1 MPFSRYQ
8 IRNEYSL
15 ADPELYK
22 AADKDDPEAL
32 LEGVAM
38 AGLVGVL
45 RQLGDLAEFAAE
57 IFHDLHEEVMV
68 TATRGHGLLV
78 RVQQLES
85 DFPSIERAF
94 LSQTGHSA
102 FFSSSGVGWHPNL
115 RTEQNL
121 ITRGDLPRFVMDS
134 YEECRAPPRL
144 FLLDKF
150 DIAGAGACLK
160 RYTDPSFYKVEASS
174 YEMMSAEAQRD
185 KKTRKTKP
193 SHVKLHQLLLEERIQ
208 NGACEPA
215 RRVKL
220 KKRKS
225 KFPFDMENGKGYM
238 EKLLSSPPE
247 DKLVHEVPLRSH
259 TDSSGEPGLETF
271 EISMVDPPL
280 GLTTQNRS
288 PYESQS
294 VDKMVSREHMDDV
307 PENITERLVLE
318 MPTSSIRFQ
327 VGGAHSELEDEEV
340 EEKHISNNGI
350 GDGYESDVASEADD
364 YEDALATMESEIET
378 DAELRANSN
387 PSNPSI
393 KQEMSSD
400 ANVEQLQSQSSGSQS
415 ASDDESSPIRKK
427 ITSFSYSDD
436 TTTTSI
442 DSSQAF
448 ACIEI
453 PFRPRVSATDAALP
467 VDQEANF
474 EKSTKDSDFSE
485 MPSNNRVDV
494 NSPKKTEEFPI
505 DPEAIVASTSEPC
518 EQDKD
523 DSNSNS
529 TLVIP
534 HAEEQPFGPF
544 LVELDICDADM
555 KPNEAKINGD
565 TKAAEEQLTDALI
578 ECKSDSLEAGVSYSG
593 EDETEFKDRKTV
605 SVESES
611 KVATSAAFDPAD
623 YSNGDDNLSNP
634 EEKTE
639 LKDREPESVTSETK
653 DVDSNESEDLST
665 CENLE
670 LDGKEV
676 EFINSEAEA
685 EAVTFAVEKNEENGL
700 STAELGIN
708 ESGVVQTSN
717 ESIEKKE
724 LSEIS
729 VISPELD
736 SFPSYDDS
744 NIQFHYGIHSS
755 SSATFS
761 ELNENDVY
769 NPSTKKESTESG
781 EEESSE
787 QPVISVEKN
796 EENGLSTAELV
807 INESGVVQTSNES
820 VEKKELSE
828 ISVISPELDSFP
840 SYDHS
845 NIQFHYGIHSSSS
858 ATFSELNENDVY
870 NPSTKK
876 ESTESGEEESSEQ
889 PVISPELNSVL
900 SASYD
905 HTNIQDLDSIPT
917 SSLAISGDVNENDVV
932 DPSANL
938 KILQD
943 ETLFVTEK
951 IDQNGP
957 QTDVSP
963 DLDLQPG
970 DHELIDQSNAQ
981 FLESASNSPV
991 LKSFEQHVESE
1002 SLNQVDHI
1010 EKLENASSI
1019 LTDSVFVEE
1028 KVDQPHMPSF
1038 LHLES
1043 VDSQENVDH
1052 GTPFDAHSEPNLVN
1066 HESYCSEKVKE
1077 FQDPVESTTSVIET
1091 SESLVP
1097 VSEEPSVLNL
1107 PQSSSHINLSDQIE
1121 YPSAPVFSG
1130 YNMLPQLAP
1139 INLEEM
1145 PPLPP
1150 LPPMQ
1155 WRMGKPQNASLISK
1169 PDSGQH
1175 EINPFP
1181 SNFPQ
1186 IESHPSLDPDKKAA
1200 NEKAEYEA
1208 LPTESSS
1215 HTEEDGNSI
1224 VSSEV
1229 KISEQVPQPPS
1240 NGDRS
1245 QNVSTSGRE
1254 ICWPSTGSSLPPA
1267 DDGRPNGIRPMK
1279 VQRSRTPLIDAV
1291 AAHDKS
1297 KLRKVSER
1305 AMPLI
1310 PKEEE
1315 KDTLLEQ
1322 IRAKS
1327 FNLKPAVQTRPSI
1340 QGPTTN
1346 LRVAAIL
1353 EKANAI
1359 RQAFAGSDDDDDD
1372 EDGDDGWSDS

>member
-8 IRNEYSL
+8 IRNEFSL

-68 TATRGHGLLV
+68 TATRGHDLLV

-115 RTEQNL
+115 RKEQNL

-174 YEMMSAEAQRD
+174 FEMMSAEAQRD
-185 KKTRKTKP
+185 KKTRKTKKKGSQWKNGNTPEVFQP

-208 NGACEPA
+208 NGTCEPA

-238 EKLLSSPPE
+238 EKVLSSPLE
-247 DKLVHEVPLRSH
+247 DKLVHEVPLRFP
-259 TDSSGEPGLETF
+259 TDSSGTPGLETF
-271 EISMVDPPL
+271 EITMVDPPPL

-288 PYESQS
+288 PYESPS
-294 VDKMVSREHMDDV
+294 VDKMVSREHMDNV
-307 PENITERLVLE
+307 PENVPETPVSE
-318 MPTSSIRFQ
+318 MPTS
-327 VGGAHSELEDEEV
+327 GGARSGSEDEEV
-340 EEKHISNNGI
+340 EEKHISVDDI
-350 GDGYESDVASEADD
+350 EDGHESDDVVSEADD

-378 DAELRANSN
+378 DAELRAESD

-393 KQEMSSD
+393 IKRETSSD
-400 ANVEQLQSQSSGSQS
+400 ANMEQLQSQSSRSQS
-415 ASDDESSPIRKK
+415 ASDDESSSIRKK

-436 TTTTSI
+436 TTTTSV

-453 PFRPRVSATDAALP
+453 PFRPRVSATDAAVS
-467 VDQEANF
+467 VDQEAN
-474 EKSTKDSDFSE
+474 KDSDSSE
-485 MPSNNRVDV
+485 KTSNNCVDV
-494 NSPKKTEEFPI
+494 NSPKKTEELPI
-505 DPEAIVASTSEPC
+505 DPEAIIASTSEPC

-523 DSNSNS
+523 DCNSDS
-529 TLVIP
+529 TLVIS

-544 LVELDICDADM
+544 SEEVDICHADM
-555 KPNEAKINGD
+555 KPNEASINGD
-565 TKAAEEQLTDALI
+565 IKEAEQLTDELL
-578 ECKSDSLEAGVSYSG
+578 ECETDPLEAGVSYSG
-593 EDETEFKDRKTV
+593 EDETEFEYRKRV
-605 SVESES
+605 SVEPES
-611 KVATSAAFDPAD
+611 KVATSAVCDPVD
-623 YSNGDDNLSNP
+623 DSNGKDNNLSNL

-639 LKDREPESVTSETK
+639 LKDREPESVTYETK
-653 DVDSNESEDLST
+653 DVDGNENKDLST
-665 CENLE
+665 CENPE

-676 EFINSEAEA
+676 EFIDSETEN
-685 EAVTFAVEKNEENGL
+685 VTFAVEKNEEDGL
-700 STAELGIN
+700 STAELVID
-708 ESGVVQTSN
+708 ESGFGQNSN
-717 ESIEKKE
+717 ESVEKKE
-724 LSEIS
+724 SREIS

-736 SFPSYDDS
+736 SVPSYDHS
-744 NIQFHYGIHSS
+744 NNQFLDGIHNSS
-755 SSATFS
+755 PATCS
-761 ELNENDVY
+761 ELNENNVD
-769 NPSTKKESTESG
+769 NPSAKK
-781 EEESSE
+781 ESSE
-787 QPVISVEKN
+787 QPVI
-796 EENGLSTAELV
+796 T
-807 INESGVVQTSNES
+807 
-820 VEKKELSE
+820 
-828 ISVISPELDSFP
+828 PELDSVP
-840 SYDHS
+840 SASY
-845 NIQFHYGIHSSSS
+845 
-858 ATFSELNENDVY
+858 ENDV
-870 NPSTKK
+870 
-876 ESTESGEEESSEQ
+876 G
-889 PVISPELNSVL
+889 
-900 SASYD
+900 
-905 HTNIQDLDSIPT
+905 
-917 SSLAISGDVNENDVV
+917 
-932 DPSANL
+932 DPSENV
-938 KILQD
+938 KISRD
-943 ETLFVTEK
+943 ETLFVTETT
-951 IDQNGP
+951 DQNGL

-963 DLDLQPG
+963 DLD
-970 DHELIDQSNAQ
+970 HELIDQSKTQ
-981 FLESASNSPV
+981 FLESALNSPV
-991 LKSFEQHVESE
+991 E
-1002 SLNQVDHI
+1002 SLNQV

-1019 LTDSVFVEE
+1019 LTDSVLVEE
-1028 KVDQPHMPSF
+1028 TVDQPQTQSF
-1038 LHLES
+1038 LQLET
-1043 VDSQENVDH
+1043 VDSRENLDH
-1052 GTPFDAHSEPNLVN
+1052 EMPFDAHSEPDPMN
-1066 HESYCSEKVKE
+1066 HESRCLEQDQE
-1077 FQDPVESTTSVIET
+1077 FQDPAI

-1097 VSEEPSVLNL
+1097 VSEETSILNL
-1107 PQSSSHINLSDQIE
+1107 PQSSSHIDFSDQIE
-1121 YPSAPVFSG
+1121 YPSAPVFS
-1130 YNMLPQLAP
+1130 MLPQLSP
-1139 INLEEM
+1139 INLDEM

-1155 WRMGKPQNASLISK
+1155 WRMGKLQNASLISK
-1169 PDSGQH
+1169 PDGGH
-1175 EINPFP
+1175 DEINSFP
-1181 SNFPQ
+1181 SDFPRIASQ
-1186 IESHPSLDPDKKAA
+1186 PSLEPDKKAA
-1200 NEKAEYEA
+1200 NEKAEYEV
-1208 LPTESSS
+1208 LQ
-1215 HTEEDGNSI
+1215 DGNSVI
-1224 VSSEV
+1224 SSEL
-1229 KISEQVPQPPS
+1229 KFPEQIVPQPPL

-1254 ICWPSTGSSLPPA
+1254 IFWPSSGSSLPPI
-1267 DDGRPNGIRPMK
+1267 DGERPNGIRPMK

-1305 AMPLI
+1305 ARPLI

-1315 KDTLLEQ
+1315 RDTLLEQ

-1359 RQAFAGSDDDDDD
+1359 RQAFAGSDDDD
-1372 EDGDDGWSDS
+1372 GDDGWSDS

>member
-8 IRNEYSL
+8 IRNEFSL

-150 DIAGAGACLK
+150 DNGGAGACLK

-185 KKTRKTKP
+185 KKTRKTKKKGSQWKNGNTPEVFQP

-225 KFPFDMENGKGYM
+225 KFPFDTENGKGYM
-238 EKLLSSPPE
+238 EKVLSSPPE
-247 DKLVHEVPLRSH
+247 DKLVHEVPLRFP
-259 TDSSGEPGLETF
+259 TDSSGTPGIETF
-271 EISMVDPPL
+271 EITMVDPPPL

-288 PYESQS
+288 PYESPS
-294 VDKMVSREHMDDV
+294 VDKMVSREHLDNV
-307 PENITERLVLE
+307 PETPVSE
-318 MPTSSIRFQ
+318 MPTSSIGFQ
-327 VGGAHSELEDEEV
+327 AGGARSGSEDEEV
-340 EEKHISNNGI
+340 EEKHISVDDI
-350 GDGYESDVASEADD
+350 EDGYESDDVASEADD

-378 DAELRANSN
+378 DAELRANSD
-387 PSNPSI
+387 PSNLSII
-393 KQEMSSD
+393 KQETSSD
-400 ANVEQLQSQSSGSQS
+400 ANVERLQSQSSRSQS
-415 ASDDESSPIRKK
+415 ASDDESSSIRKK

-436 TTTTSI
+436 TTTTSV

-453 PFRPRVSATDAALP
+453 PFRPRVSATDAAVP
-467 VDQEANF
+467 VDQEAN
-474 EKSTKDSDFSE
+474 KDSDLSE
-485 MPSNNRVDV
+485 MPSNNCVDV
-494 NSPKKTEEFPI
+494 NSPKKTEELPI
-505 DPEAIVASTSEPC
+505 VPEAIIASTSEPC

-523 DSNSNS
+523 DCNSDS
-529 TLVIP
+529 TLVIS

-544 LVELDICDADM
+544 SEEVDICDADM
-555 KPNEAKINGD
+555 KLNEASINGD
-565 TKAAEEQLTDALI
+565 IKEAEQLTDDLL
-578 ECKSDSLEAGVSYSG
+578 ECGTDPLETGVSYSG
-593 EDETEFKDRKTV
+593 EDETEFEDRKRV
-605 SVESES
+605 SVEPES
-611 KVATSAAFDPAD
+611 KVATSAVCDPVD
-623 YSNGDDNLSNP
+623 DSNGKDDNLSNL

-653 DVDSNESEDLST
+653 DVDSNDNKDLST
-665 CENLE
+665 CENPE

-676 EFINSEAEA
+676 ELIDSETETM
-685 EAVTFAVEKNEENGL
+685 TFADEKNEEDGL
-700 STAELGIN
+700 STAELVID
-708 ESGVVQTSN
+708 EYV
-717 ESIEKKE
+717 EKKE
-724 LSEIS
+724 SSEIS

-736 SFPSYDDS
+736 SVPSYDHSS
-744 NIQFHYGIHSS
+744 NQVLDGIHNPSP
-755 SSATFS
+755 ATCS
-761 ELNENDVY
+761 ELNENNVD
-769 NPSTKKESTESG
+769 NPSTKKES
-781 EEESSE
+781 SE
-787 QPVISVEKN
+787 QPVI
-796 EENGLSTAELV
+796 T
-807 INESGVVQTSNES
+807 
-820 VEKKELSE
+820 
-828 ISVISPELDSFP
+828 PELDSVP
-840 SYDHS
+840 SASY
-845 NIQFHYGIHSSSS
+845 
-858 ATFSELNENDVY
+858 ENDV
-870 NPSTKK
+870 
-876 ESTESGEEESSEQ
+876 G
-889 PVISPELNSVL
+889 
-900 SASYD
+900 
-905 HTNIQDLDSIPT
+905 
-917 SSLAISGDVNENDVV
+917 
-932 DPSANL
+932 DPSENV
-938 KILQD
+938 KISRD
-943 ETLFVTEK
+943 ETLFVTETT
-951 IDQNGP
+951 DQNGL

-963 DLDLQPG
+963 DLHLQPG
-970 DHELIDQSNAQ
+970 DHELIDQSKTQ
-981 FLESASNSPV
+981 FLESALNSP
-991 LKSFEQHVESE
+991 VESE
-1002 SLNQVDHI
+1002 SLNQV

-1019 LTDSVFVEE
+1019 LTDSVLVEE
-1028 KVDQPHMPSF
+1028 TVDQPQTQSF
-1038 LHLES
+1038 LQLET
-1043 VDSQENVDH
+1043 VDSRENLDH
-1052 GTPFDAHSEPNLVN
+1052 EMPFDAHSEPDPMN
-1066 HESYCSEKVKE
+1066 HESRCLEQDQE
-1077 FQDPVESTTSVIET
+1077 FQDPAI

-1097 VSEEPSVLNL
+1097 VSEEPSILNL
-1107 PQSSSHINLSDQIE
+1107 PQSNSHIDFSDQIE
-1121 YPSAPVFSG
+1121 YPSAPVFS
-1130 YNMLPQLAP
+1130 MLPQLSP
-1139 INLEEM
+1139 INLDEM

-1155 WRMGKPQNASLISK
+1155 WRIGKPQNPSLISK
-1169 PDSGQH
+1169 PDGGQH
-1175 EINPFP
+1175 EVNSFP
-1181 SNFPQ
+1181 SDFPQ
-1186 IESHPSLDPDKKAA
+1186 IETHPSLDLNKKSA
-1200 NEKAEYEA
+1200 NEKAEYEV

-1215 HTEEDGNSI
+1215 RTEEEDGNSVI
-1224 VSSEV
+1224 F
-1229 KISEQVPQPPS
+1229 

-1245 QNVSTSGRE
+1245 KSVSTSGRE
-1254 ICWPSTGSSLPPA
+1254 IFWPSSGSSLPPI
-1267 DDGRPNGIRPMK
+1267 DDERPNGIRPMK

-1305 AMPLI
+1305 ARPLI

-1315 KDTLLEQ
+1315 RDTLLEQ

-1359 RQAFAGSDDDDDD
+1359 RQAFAGSDDDDGD
-1372 EDGDDGWSDS
+1372 DGDDGWSDS

>member
-8 IRNEYSL
+8 IRNEFSL

-185 KKTRKTKP
+185 KKTRKTKKKGSQWKNGNTPEVFQP

-208 NGACEPA
+208 NGTCEPA

-247 DKLVHEVPLRSH
+247 DKLVHEVPLRLP
-259 TDSSGEPGLETF
+259 TDSYGGLGIETF

-280 GLTTQNRS
+280 GLTTEIRS
-288 PYESQS
+288 PYESPS
-294 VDKMVSREHMDDV
+294 VDKMVSREHMDIMPENV
-307 PENITERLVLE
+307 PETPVSE
-318 MPTSSIRFQ
+318 MPTSSIRVQ
-327 VGGAHSELEDEEV
+327 AGVSHSGSEDEEV
-340 EEKHISNNGI
+340 EEKHIPVDDI
-350 GDGYESDVASEADD
+350 EDGYESDDVASEADN

-378 DAELRANSN
+378 DAELRANSDPPN

-393 KQEMSSD
+393 KQETSSD
-400 ANVEQLQSQSSGSQS
+400 ANIQQLQSQSSGSQS
-415 ASDDESSPIRKK
+415 ASDDESSSFRKK

-436 TTTTSI
+436 TTTTSV

-453 PFRPRVSATDAALP
+453 PFRPRVSATSP
-467 VDQEANF
+467 VDQGENF
-474 EKSTKDSDFSE
+474 KESASKDSDLSE
-485 MPSNNRVDV
+485 MPSNNCVDV
-494 NSPKKTEEFPI
+494 NSPKKTEELPN
-505 DPEAIVASTSEPC
+505 PEAIIASTSEPC

-523 DSNSNS
+523 DRNSDS
-529 TLVIP
+529 TLAIS
-534 HAEEQPFGPF
+534 HTETHFGP
-544 LVELDICDADM
+544 LLEEHDICDEDM
-555 KPNEAKINGD
+555 KPNEASISD
-565 TKAAEEQLTDALI
+565 DIKAVQEMDYSPDACSSPKEQLTDDLL
-578 ECKSDSLEAGVSYSG
+578 ECESDPLEAEVSYSG
-593 EDETEFKDRKTV
+593 EDETEFKNRETV
-605 SVESES
+605 LVESES
-611 KVATSAAFDPAD
+611 NIATVAVCDPAD
-623 YSNGDDNLSNP
+623 DSNGDDNLSNLKD
-634 EEKTE
+634 KTE
-639 LKDREPESVTSETK
+639 LKDREPESVDSETK
-653 DVDSNESEDLST
+653 DVDSDENKGLST
-665 CENLE
+665 CENPE

-676 EFINSEAEA
+676 EFINSET
-685 EAVTFAVEKNEENGL
+685 EAVTFAVKKNEE
-700 STAELGIN
+700 
-708 ESGVVQTSN
+708 
-717 ESIEKKE
+717 
-724 LSEIS
+724 
-729 VISPELD
+729 
-736 SFPSYDDS
+736 
-744 NIQFHYGIHSS
+744 H
-755 SSATFS
+755 
-761 ELNENDVY
+761 
-769 NPSTKKESTESG
+769 
-781 EEESSE
+781 
-787 QPVISVEKN
+787 
-796 EENGLSTAELV
+796 GLSTAELV
-807 INESGVVQTSNES
+807 VNESGVVQNSNES

-828 ISVISPELDSFP
+828 ISVISPELDSVP

-845 NIQFHYGIHSSSS
+845 NIQFLDGIHNPSS
-858 ATFSELNENDVY
+858 ATCSELNANDVD
-870 NPSTKK
+870 NPSAKK
-876 ESTESGEEESSEQ
+876 ESSEQ
-889 PVISPELNSVL
+889 PVITPELDYVP

-905 HTNIQDLDSIPT
+905 DTNVQDLDSIPT
-917 SSLAISGDVNENDVV
+917 SSLATHDVNENDVG

-943 ETLFVTEK
+943 ETLFVTETT
-951 IDQNGP
+951 DQDGL

-970 DHELIDQSNAQ
+970 DHELIDQSNAH
-981 FLESASNSPV
+981 FLESAPNSPV
-991 LKSFEQHVESE
+991 SSSSKCVERHVESE

-1010 EKLENASSI
+1010 EKLENASFI
-1019 LTDSVFVEE
+1019 LTDSVLVEE
-1028 KVDQPHMPSF
+1028 KLDQPDMPSF
-1038 LHLES
+1038 LQLES
-1043 VDSQENVDH
+1043 VDSQKSVDH
-1052 GTPFDAHSEPNLVN
+1052 ETPFDAYSEPNLVI
-1066 HESYCSEKVKE
+1066 HESYCSEKVEE
-1077 FQDPVESTTSVIET
+1077 FQDPIESTTSVIAT
-1091 SESLVP
+1091 SESLEP
-1097 VSEEPSVLNL
+1097 VSEEPSILNL
-1107 PQSSSHINLSDQIE
+1107 PQSSSHIDLSGQIE

-1130 YNMLPQLAP
+1130 YNMLPQLSP

-1169 PDSGQH
+1169 PDGGQH

-1181 SNFPQ
+1181 SDFPQ
-1186 IESHPSLDPDKKAA
+1186 IESHLSLDLNKKAA
-1200 NEKAEYEA
+1200 NKIAEYEV

-1215 HTEEDGNSI
+1215 HTEEEDGNS
-1224 VSSEV
+1224 VVPSEAKSSEQ
-1229 KISEQVPQPPS
+1229 IVPQPPF

-1254 ICWPSTGSSLPPA
+1254 IFWPSSGSSLPPV

-1305 AMPLI
+1305 ARPLI

-1315 KDTLLEQ
+1315 RDTLLEQ

-1327 FNLKPAVQTRPSI
+1327 FNLKPAVQSRPSI

-1372 EDGDDGWSDS
+1372 DEDGDDGWSDS